1 MTGKYER
8 RAIGRRTAHGRWS
21 GRGASVVAGTL
32 ALVLAA
38 PVVAPALAAELA
50 PAEVQDMSLEEWRD
64 YTDSLGFD
72 TQDARITHTEAL
84 GTEDVDRAPKVR
96 RMPGAPAQRVERPAA
111 GDTTLVLEQGSRPGT
126 DSARDRAKGGDRRVS
141 GKAGGLAVGL
151 RPVEGGEDL
160 PDALEV
166 THLGRGAAERVG
178 AAGPVITLD
187 ATASASGG
195 KARSAAGSPEKAPG
209 VRIDVDVSHLMP
221 AGGDLVHRLRLVQLP
236 ACALTSSQVASC
248 QVQHPV
254 TDADLEVDEKAGTA
268 TISGTAEVPTTSSDA
283 SPNAAKD
290 ASSGMAVLAVM
301 AGTAGGAGDWGA
313 TSLSSSASWNVATQT
328 GAFSWSYPLRT
339 APTAGGLSP
348 DLSLSYSSASHDG
361 RVVSANSQATQVG
374 DGWEANLSGYVERKY
389 VPCSE
394 DRSAVDGQAPNNAS
408 RATGDLCWKSNNA
421 TLVFNGSST
430 ELVRDGATNT
440 WRPKNDDNTRVVRA
454 TGGSGE
460 GPDGEHWVVTTA
472 DGTTYTFGG
481 GVTGGGAA
489 SNSVQYVRVYGNHAG
504 EPCHAASFAS
514 SSCAQMPYR
523 WNLDLVEDVSGNT
536 MSYTYQRATNRYG
549 HNLNAGTTEYVRAAR
564 LNRIDYGTR
573 AGSSTA
579 APARVTFD
587 YAERCIPGDGFSC
600 AAGDLNEANS
610 SHWPDVPRDLICTS
624 SSSCA
629 QTSAAFFDRW
639 RLTGI
644 TTRVREGTGYVPVDS
659 WALGQSFPDP
669 GDGSDPALW
678 LDSIQHTGQGGT
690 TSTSDDV
697 KLPAVTFHGAQK
709 DNRVDTTGDL
719 GPAMTRYRIDEIR
732 SESGGITTVAYSGM
746 ECTTANTAGLDPA
759 SNDKRCMPVFWT
771 PEGAAEQV
779 REYFHHY
786 RVVSVTQDPRIHGT
800 VPIDTTYDYTGSP
813 AWHYDDNELTKPKYR
828 TWGQLRGYSRVDV
841 YTGATSQAGQPRLRT
856 AYRYFRG
863 QHGDRDGSGGTR
875 DVAVDGIDDLD
886 QFSGMLREEI
896 TYDGDTV
903 VGRALSTPWRS
914 VATAVDPDD
923 ASKKAFHTS
932 TSATETVTPVAGGGT
947 RTLRTETTFDG
958 FGMPTEVTERGD
970 TSFSG
975 DELCTRTT
983 YNRNTGKNILT
994 TVDQVET
1001 VDVRCDQTPSRP
1013 GDVIKVV
1020 RHGYDTK
1027 AVGVAPTQ
1035 GRVTLT
1041 QEVDRYEGSTPVYV
1055 DVNQTRYNSYGQPIS
1070 STDAL
1075 GNVTRTAYD
1084 NTAGGGGLTKSS
1096 TVTTAD
1102 PDDSGQLTPHTATT
1116 EVDPAWGVPVKATD
1130 ANGKATHGAY
1140 DALGRLVRVWEPG
1153 RVPNVD
1159 DPTSKFTYGVNAS
1172 GLNSVVTQTLNWDAS
1187 GYVASSVIYD
1197 GLLRQRQAQSPSASA
1212 AVAGKVIS
1220 ESFYDTRGLSWVT
1233 RDGWATTGAP
1243 SGQLVTSASAVDSRV
1258 VHAYDGAGRPVS
1270 ETFQVGEGE
1279 APDDEESYLDTW
1291 TTTTTYQGDRVHT
1304 NPPTGGTP
1312 TTTVIDARGRTKE
1325 LWQYEGASP
1334 TGTHHTTSYEYDG
1347 ADRLVGATDS
1357 AGNEW
1362 TYGFDLRG
1370 RQVSTSDPDKGEAT
1384 TKYDATGNV
1393 VSTTDAR
1400 DELLAY
1406 TYDHLNRPTT
1416 LREGGASGP
1425 VRSSWTYDLLGD
1437 GKVAKGQQTSSTRHD
1452 GGVEYTTSIEGFTDR
1467 YLPTST
1473 TVSIPE
1479 SETTPEGL
1487 AGEYTYEFTYT
1498 EDGRVHTQTV
1508 PGVGGIADEGL
1519 TTYYSDTNG
1528 GVADGLTGGF
1538 GWGNYVG
1545 RADFLPTGEL
1555 SYLRTGNTHAYQES
1569 LYYGFGT
1576 RRLDGVTTTQQ
1587 TGREDDQLHELRHAT
1602 YSYDDAGNVLGISD
1616 TPDPA
1621 LGSQP
1626 ADQQCFSYDWARR
1639 LTGAWTPGSGD
1650 CATAP
1655 SVAALGG
1662 AEPYWKS
1669 YGYDDATGNR
1679 TSTVLHRASAD
1690 GGNVTSAYTYPQAGD
1705 ARPHAASTVTATS
1718 GSATLGESAYTWDA
1732 SGNLTGRALAGKP
1745 AQELSWDVEGELSA
1759 VAEDADGDG
1768 TIDDAE
1774 RAEQD
1779 GYVYSADGD
1788 RLLRTQGGDTT
1799 LYLPGQ
1805 EVRLDGETGAVSA
1818 QRYYSFAGETVAV
1831 RTGSRFSDV
1840 TTIFADHH
1848 GTGTIQ
1854 VANTTN
1860 QVTRRYTDPFG
1871 APRDE
1876 AVGVDPELDPA
1887 GGESVH
1893 EVGDPSGW
1901 VGDHGFLDKP
1911 QDSTGLTAVG
1921 ARMFDP
1927 ALGSFVSVDPVMDL
1941 TDPQQWNAY
1950 AYSNQNP
1957 TTWSDPTGLLFS
1969 ECHDGSHS
1977 CKVGKGGNISAKRN
1991 WDKCERGAISCVKKK
2006 KGSGGSPV
2014 YVRECYTAYACN
2026 FYSKNKDGFETSSG
2040 STAALVD
2047 KTVSA
2052 AERARR
2058 VAAAQRAAKIAEERE
2073 AAAAREAAQHKREQE
2088 GGWLQNLRGIAGSD
2102 GFNNFLTGAGFVV
2115 AAAGLVAC
2123 IAATAGL
2130 CGAAVLAGVGFSAAS
2145 NAAKAFGGTQSWA
2158 QAGAGFGVD
2167 LAFAS
2172 IPGARLIRNSGLGR
2186 LGKHAAL
2193 GAYAK
2198 AGRHFKGDPQRTLPL
2213 MEAAFHR
2220 PVETSA
2226 RALGITAGA
2235 LPGLS
2240 GGDINYT
2247 SPLFR

>member
-1 MTGKYER
+1 M
-8 RAIGRRTAHGRWS
+8 
-21 GRGASVVAGTL
+21 
-32 ALVLAA
+32 ALVLASPLA
-38 PVVAPALAAELA
+38 APADAVGVDLNEA
-50 PAEVQDMSLEEWRD
+50 QGMSLEEWRE

-72 TQDARITHTEAL
+72 AQDARITHTEAL
-84 GTEDVDRAPKVR
+84 GADDVDPAPKLSP
-96 RMPGAPAQRVERPAA
+96 MPDAPAQSVERPPA
-111 GDTTLVLEQGSRPGT
+111 GATNLAPQGSSWSGM
-126 DSARDRAKGGDRRVS
+126 DSAGEGARSGDRRIA

-151 RPVEGGEDL
+151 RPADGAEGTLG
-160 PDALEV
+160 AFKV
-166 THLGRGAAERVG
+166 THLGRDEAERVG

-187 ATASASGG
+187 ATDRAHQGD
-195 KARSAAGSPEKAPG
+195 ARSVAEGRAKESG
-209 VRIDVDVSHLMP
+209 VRVDVDVSHLVP

-236 ACALTSSQVASC
+236 ACALTSPDSASC
-248 QVQHPV
+248 QVQRPV
-254 TDADLEVDEKAGTA
+254 ADADLEVDAQAGTA
-268 TISGTAEVPTTSSDA
+268 TVSGIAKIPTGSSGASPSAAQEASSD
-283 SPNAAKD
+283 
-290 ASSGMAVLAVM
+290 MVVLAVM

-361 RVVSANSQATQVG
+361 RVVSANAQASQVG

-394 DRSAVDGQAPNNAS
+394 DRGVVDGKTPNNAS

-421 TLVFNGSST
+421 TLVFNGSAT

-472 DGTTYTFGG
+472 DGTSYTFGG
-481 GVTGGGAA
+481 GVTSGGAA
-489 SNSVQYVRVYGNHAG
+489 SNSVQHVRVYGNHAD
-504 EPCHAASFAS
+504 EPCHDASFGS

-523 WNLDLVEDVSGNT
+523 WNLDLVQDVSGNT
-536 MSYTYQRATNRYG
+536 MSYVYQRATNRYG

-573 AGSSTA
+573 TGSTAA
-579 APARVTFD
+579 APARVTFN
-587 YAERCIPGDGFSC
+587 YAERCIPGDGFTC
-600 AAGDLNEANS
+600 AAGDLNEANA

-624 SSSCA
+624 TSSCA
-629 QTSAAFFDRW
+629 QTSAGFFDRW

-644 TTRVREGTGYVPVDS
+644 TTQVREGTGYVPVDT
-659 WALGQSFPDP
+659 WTLAQSFPDP

-678 LDSIQHTGQGGT
+678 LDSIQHTGKGGT

-719 GPAMTRYRIDEIR
+719 GPAMTRYRIDQIR
-732 SESGGITTVAYSGM
+732 SESGGITTIAYSGM
-746 ECTTANTAGLDPA
+746 ECTTANTADLDPA
-759 SNDKRCMPVFWT
+759 SNDKRCMPVYWT
-771 PEGAAEQV
+771 PEGAAERV
-779 REYFHHY
+779 LEYFHHY
-786 RVVSVTQDPRIHGT
+786 RVASVTQDPRIHGT
-800 VPIDTTYDYTGSP
+800 VPIDTTYDYVGSP

-841 YTGATSQAGQPRLRT
+841 YTGATSQDGQPRLRT
-856 AYRYFRG
+856 GYRYFRG
-863 QHGDRDGSGGTR
+863 QHGDRTGSGGTR
-875 DVAVDGIDDLD
+875 DVAVDGIADLD

-896 TYDGDTV
+896 TYNGASV
-903 VGRALSTPWRS
+903 VGRARSTPWRS
-914 VATAVDPDD
+914 AATAIDPDD
-923 ASKKAFHTS
+923 ASKKAYRTGTS
-932 TSATETVTPVAGGGT
+932 ETETVTPVAGGGT

-958 FGMPTEVTERGD
+958 FGMPTAVTERGD
-970 TSFSG
+970 TSVSG

-983 YNRNTGKNILT
+983 YNRNMSKNILT
-994 TVDQVET
+994 TVQRVET
-1001 VDVRCDQTPSRP
+1001 VDVRCDQTAARP
-1013 GDVIKVV
+1013 ADVIKDV
-1020 RHGYDTK
+1020 RYGYDSQSI
-1027 AVGVAPTQ
+1027 GVAPTK

-1041 QEVDRYEGSTPVYV
+1041 QEAGRYDGSTPVYE
-1055 DVNQTRYNSYGQPIS
+1055 DVNETRYNSYGQPIS

-1102 PDDSGQLTPHTATT
+1102 PDDGGELTPHSATT
-1116 EVDPAWGVPVKATD
+1116 EVDPAWGVPVKSTD

-1153 RVPNVD
+1153 RVPNED

-1187 GYVASSVIYD
+1187 GYVTSSVIYD

-1233 RDGWATTGAP
+1233 RDGWATTGTA

-1279 APDDEESYLDTW
+1279 APDNDESYLDTW
-1291 TTTTTYQGDRVHT
+1291 TTTTSYQGDRVHT
-1304 NPPTGGTP
+1304 NPPAGGTP

-1384 TKYDATGNV
+1384 TKYDAAGNV

-1416 LREGGASGP
+1416 LREAGPDGP
-1425 VRSSWTYDLLGD
+1425 VRSSWSYDLLGD
-1437 GKVAKGQQTSSTRHD
+1437 GTTMKGQQTSSTRHD
-1452 GGVEYTTSIEGFTDR
+1452 GGVEYTTSIGGFTDR

-1473 TVSIPE
+1473 TVSVPE
-1479 SETTPEGL
+1479 SETTPAGL

-1498 EDGRVHTQTV
+1498 DDGRVRTQTV

-1528 GVADGLTGGF
+1528 GVADGLTGGY

-1555 SYLRTGNTHAYQES
+1555 SYLRTGNTYAYQES

-1576 RRLDGVTTTQQ
+1576 RRLDAVTTTQQ

-1650 CATAP
+1650 CAAAP
-1655 SVAALGG
+1655 STAALGG
-1662 AEPYWKS
+1662 VEPYWKS

-1690 GGNVTSAYTYPQAGD
+1690 GGNVTSAYAYPQAGGD
-1705 ARPHAASTVTATS
+1705 RPHAASSVTATAS
-1718 GSATLGESAYTWDA
+1718 GGAVLGESAYTWDA
-1732 SGNLTGRALAGKP
+1732 SGNLTGRDLAGKP
-1745 AQELSWDVEGELSA
+1745 AQELSWDVEGELAA

-1768 TIDDAE
+1768 TVEDAE

-1788 RLLRTQGGDTT
+1788 RLLRTQDGDTT

-1805 EVRLDGETGAVSA
+1805 EVTLDGETGAVSA

-1848 GTGTIQ
+1848 GTGMIQ

-1876 AVGVDPELDPA
+1876 TVGVDPALDAA
-1887 GGESVH
+1887 GGEPVH
-1893 EVGDPSGW
+1893 EVGNPSDW

-1921 ARMFDP
+1921 ARMFDA
-1927 ALGSFVSVDPVMDL
+1927 ALGSFVSVDPIMDL
-1941 TDPQQWNAY
+1941 TDPGQWNAY

-1957 TTWSDPTGLLFS
+1957 TTWSDPTGMLFS

-1977 CKVGKGGNISAKRN
+1977 CTVGKGGNISAKRN
-1991 WDKCERGAISCVKKK
+1991 WDKCERGAISCVKRTFIN
-2006 KGSGGSPV
+2006 GSIPV
-2014 YVRECYTAYACN
+2014 LQRECYTAYACN
-2026 FYSKNKDGFETSSG
+2026 FYRTHTDGFNTATASRGG
-2040 STAALVD
+2040 SPVALVD
-2047 KTVSA
+2047 RAVSS
-2052 AERARR
+2052 AERARQ
-2058 VAAAQRAAKIAEERE
+2058 VAQAQRAAKIAEERE
-2073 AAAAREAAQHKREQE
+2073 ATAAREAAQAKREE
-2088 GGWLQNLRGIAGSD
+2088 KNGWLNAGTVTNALS
-2102 GFNNFLTGAGFVV
+2102 GSATVLALLTPI
-2115 AAAGLVAC
+2115 C
-2123 IAATAGL
+2123 PI
-2130 CGAAVLAGVGFSAAS
+2130 CGAAGAVISLGLAIYDFYQGDYDGAALNLFSAATFGAGS
-2145 NAAKAFGGTQSWA
+2145 ALLATSRAALNAGRAGWAARNAAKAAGEAYAPAA
-2158 QAGAGFGVD
+2158 QATANWRRWEKMSVVSRRWANQGAFGPYSHV
-2167 LAFAS
+2167 AAGHATAS
-2172 IPGARLIRNSGLGR
+2172 A
-2186 LGKHAAL
+2186 
-2193 GAYAK
+2193 
-2198 AGRHFKGDPQRTLPL
+2198 T
-2213 MEAAFHR
+2213 EA
-2220 PVETSA
+2220 VM
-2226 RALGITAGA
+2226 
-2235 LPGLS
+2235 
-2240 GGDINYT
+2240 D
-2247 SPLFR
+2247 